1 MAGINDKCTS
11 QEVQPY
17 LNTLRE
23 LSGVRGYCIEVG
35 NGVWDSW
42 FMPIDKQAKIV
53 CRKVKK
59 MRILK
64 KGYNLVGLSQGN
76 MIARGL
82 IEFCKGPPVKNYIS
96 LAGPHAGV
104 ALGPLCKFG
113 EICQIVDNLIQ
124 ENVYSDYI
132 QGHFA
137 PSGYLKIPDDVFT
150 YLRSCK
156 YLPKLNNERPG
167 KRKSMYKKRF
177 TSLDNLVL
185 IMFDHDEVIVP
196 RESSWFGFHPDGSIG
211 PVLPPQKTKLYKEDW
226 IGLRTLDKKG
236 KVKFIRVEGF
246 HLKISIEDTKKYV
259 VPYLEVYSAPVK
271 QNNSGSTYNHNVSPN
286 SP

>member
-1 MAGINDKCTS
+1 MAGINDECPS
-11 QEVQPY
+11 QKVHPY

-23 LSGVRGYCIEVG
+23 LSGVRGYCMTIPG
-35 NGVWDSW
+35 NYFQVDTS
-42 FMPIDKQAKIV
+42 
-53 CRKVKK
+53 
-59 MRILK
+59 
-64 KGYNLVGLSQGN
+64 LVMQGN

-113 EICQIVDNLIQ
+113 DICQIVDNLIQ

-132 QGHFA
+132 QD
-137 PSGYLKIPDDVFT
+137 IFT
-150 YLRSCK
+150 YLHSCK
-156 YLPKLNNERPG
+156 FLPKLNNERPG

-177 TSLDNLVL
+177 TSLDNL
-185 IMFDHDEVIVP
+185 FDQDEVIVP
-196 RESSWFGFHPDGSIG
+196 RESSWFEFHPDGSIG

-226 IGLRTLDKKG
+226 IGLRTLDKKE

-271 QNNSGSTYNHNVSPN
+271 QNNSGSTYNHNVSPK